1 MLVGMPRP
9 KGFDPTEVLDA
20 AVGTFWRKGYA
31 ATSAQDLVDGTGLG
45 RGSLYNTFS
54 SKQQLFKESL
64 RRYEETSATRVEE
77 MLVAPGT
84 IRERI
89 RRVLMDVVHDEMDT
103 SATHRG
109 CLAVNAALELGG
121 VDDEVTARVRHNF
134 ERVENAFH
142 VEFAAAR
149 QAGEIGAGR
158 DPRALA
164 RFTLAAM
171 YGLRVLGK
179 TADRQA
185 LTQVVETT
193 IEAF

>member
-1 MLVGMPRP
+1 MPRP

-45 RGSLYNTFS
+45 RGSLYNAFS
-54 SKQQLFKESL
+54 GKQQLFSEAL

-77 MLVAPGT
+77 MLAAPGS
-84 IRERI
+84 IRTRV
-89 RRVLMDVVHDEMDT
+89 RRVLMDVVDDELET
-103 SATHRG
+103 SDGHRG

-121 VDDEVTARVRHNF
+121 IDDEVTARVRHNF
-134 ERVENAFH
+134 ERAENAFH
-142 VEFAAAR
+142 AEFAAAR
-149 QAGEIGAGR
+149 ESGEIGPDR

-193 IEAF
+193 VQAL

>member
-1 MLVGMPRP
+1 MPRP

-20 AVGTFWRKGYA
+20 AVDTFWRKGYA

-45 RGSLYNTFS
+45 RGSLYHSFS
-54 SKQQLFKESL
+54 GKQQLFSEAL

-77 MLVAPGT
+77 MLAAPGT
-84 IRERI
+84 IRARI
-89 RRVLMDVVHDEMDT
+89 RRVLMDVVEDET
-103 SATHRG
+103 NSSAGHRG

-121 VDDEVTARVRHNF
+121 TDEEVTARVRHNF
-134 ERVENAFH
+134 QRVEDAFH
-142 VEFAAAR
+142 VEYVAAR
-149 QAGEIGAGR
+149 QEGEIGASR

-179 TADRQA
+179 TADRQV

-193 IEAF
+193 VQAL

>member
-1 MLVGMPRP
+1 MPRP

-45 RGSLYNTFS
+45 RGSLYNTFT
-54 SKQQLFKESL
+54 SKQHLFQEAL

-77 MLVAPGT
+77 MLAGPGT

-89 RRVLMDVVHDEMDT
+89 RRVLMDVVDDET
-103 SATHRG
+103 GEPSEHRG

-121 VDDEVTARVRHNF
+121 IDEEVTARVRHNF
-134 ERVENAFH
+134 ERVENAFY

-149 QAGEIGAGR
+149 QEGEIGANR

-164 RFTLAAM
+164 QFVLAAM

-179 TADRQA
+179 TANRQA
-185 LTQVVETT
+185 LAQVAETT
-193 IEAF
+193 IQAL

>member
-1 MLVGMPRP
+1 MPRP

-20 AVGTFWRKGYA
+20 AVSTFWRKGYA

-54 SKQQLFKESL
+54 GKRQLFSEAL
-64 RRYEETSATRVEE
+64 RRYEETTAVRIEE
-77 MLVAPGT
+77 MLAAPES
-84 IRERI
+84 IRARV
-89 RRVLMDVVHDEMDT
+89 RRVLMDVADDELDT
-103 SATHRG
+103 SAAHRG
-109 CLAVNAALELGG
+109 CLAVNAAIELGG
-121 VDDEVTARVRHNF
+121 IDDEVTARVRHDF

-142 VEFAAAR
+142 AAFAAAR
-149 QAGEIGAGR
+149 EAGEIGPDR

-185 LTQVVETT
+185 LTQIVETT
-193 IEAF
+193 VQAL

>member
-1 MLVGMPRP
+1 MPRP
-9 KGFDPTEVLDA
+9 KGFDTTEVLDA

-54 SKQQLFKESL
+54 GKRQLFSEAL

-77 MLVAPGT
+77 MLAAPGT
-84 IRERI
+84 IRARI
-89 RRVLMDVVHDEMDT
+89 RRVLMDVVDDELDS
-103 SATHRG
+103 SAGHRG

-121 VDDEVTARVRHNF
+121 IDDEVTARVRHNF

-142 VEFAAAR
+142 AEFAAAR
-149 QAGEIGAGR
+149 QEGEIGECR

-164 RFTLAAM
+164 QFTLAAM

-193 IEAF
+193 IQAL

>member
-1 MLVGMPRP
+1 MPRP

-54 SKQQLFKESL
+54 GKQQLFSQAL

-77 MLVAPGT
+77 MLAAPGT
-84 IRERI
+84 IRARI
-89 RRVLMDVVHDEMDT
+89 RRVLMDVVDDELDP
-103 SATHRG
+103 SDAHRG

-121 VDDEVTARVRHNF
+121 IDDEVTARVRHNF
-134 ERVENAFH
+134 ERVEDAFH
-142 VEFAAAR
+142 AEFAAAR
-149 QAGEIGAGR
+149 EQGEIGG

-185 LTQVVETT
+185 LIQVVETT
-193 IEAF
+193 IQAL

>member
-1 MLVGMPRP
+1 MPRP

-31 ATSAQDLVDGTGLG
+31 ATSAQDLVEGTGLG
-45 RGSLYNTFS
+45 RGSLYHSFS
-54 SKQQLFKESL
+54 SKQRLFKEAL

-77 MLVAPGT
+77 MLTAPGT

-89 RRVLMDVVHDEMDT
+89 RRVLMDVVEDETGSSDG
-103 SATHRG
+103 HRG

-121 VDDEVTARVRHNF
+121 IDDEVTARVRHNF
-134 ERVENAFH
+134 ERVEDAFQA
-142 VEFAAAR
+142 EFAAAR
-149 QAGEIGAGR
+149 REGEIGAER

-179 TADRQA
+179 TADRRA
-185 LTQVVETT
+185 LAQVVETT
-193 IEAF
+193 IQAF

>member
-1 MLVGMPRP
+1 MLGAMPRP

-45 RGSLYNTFS
+45 RGSLYHTFS
-54 SKQQLFKESL
+54 SKQQLFQESL

-77 MLVAPGT
+77 MLAAPGT
-84 IRERI
+84 IRERV
-89 RRVLMDVVHDEMDT
+89 RRVLTDVVDDELDS
-103 SATHRG
+103 SAGHRG

-121 VDDEVTARVRHNF
+121 IDDEITARVRHNF

-149 QAGEIGAGR
+149 QEGEIGANQ

-193 IEAF
+193 IQAF

>member
-1 MLVGMPRP
+1 MPRP
-9 KGFDPTEVLDA
+9 KGFDTTEVLDA
-20 AVGTFWRKGYA
+20 AVGTFWRKGYS

-54 SKQQLFKESL
+54 GKRQLFSEAL

-77 MLVAPGT
+77 MLAAPGT
-84 IRERI
+84 IRARI
-89 RRVLMDVVHDEMDT
+89 RRVLMDVVDDELDS
-103 SATHRG
+103 SAGHRG

-121 VDDEVTARVRHNF
+121 MDDEVTARVRHNF

-142 VEFAAAR
+142 AEFAAAR
-149 QAGEIGAGR
+149 QEGEIGEGR

-164 RFTLAAM
+164 QFTLAAM

-193 IEAF
+193 IQAL

>member
-20 AVGTFWRKGYA
+20 AVDTFWRKGYA

-45 RGSLYNTFS
+45 RGSLYHAFA
-54 SKQQLFKESL
+54 SKQRLFEEAL
-64 RRYEETSATRVEE
+64 RRYEDTSATRVEE
-77 MLVAPGT
+77 MLAGPGT

-89 RRVLMDVVHDEMDT
+89 RRVLMDVVEDETAEAPD
-103 SATHRG
+103 HRG

-121 VDDEVTARVRHNF
+121 IDEEVTARVRHNF
-134 ERVENAFH
+134 ERVENALY

-149 QAGEIGAGR
+149 QEGEIGATR

-164 RFTLAAM
+164 QFTLAAM
-171 YGLRVLGK
+171 YGLRVLGR
-179 TADRQA
+179 TADRQV
-185 LTQVVETT
+185 LTRIAETT
-193 IEAF
+193 IQAL

>member
-1 MLVGMPRP
+1 MLAGMPRP

-45 RGSLYNTFS
+45 RGSLYHTFS
-54 SKQQLFKESL
+54 SKQHLFQEAL
-64 RRYEETSATRVEE
+64 RRYEETSTTRVEE
-77 MLVAPGT
+77 MLAAPGT

-89 RRVLMDVVHDEMDT
+89 RRVLMDVVDDEMAEA
-103 SATHRG
+103 SEHRG

-121 VDDEVTARVRHNF
+121 LDDEVTARVRHNF

-149 QAGEIGAGR
+149 QEGEIGADR

-164 RFTLAAM
+164 QFTLAAM

-179 TADRQA
+179 TADRQVLA
-185 LTQVVETT
+185 QVVETT
-193 IEAF
+193 IQAL